1 MDKLLYT
8 HTDTLK
14 WLSHVEVKQKKNKI
28 ENANFLLPEI
38 LCHLNDVA
46 ANKNNIHTLMKPV
59 QRIVC
64 RRDLFRCES
73 FPGNLRIDGHIITL
87 TSPSLAAGA
96 GAAATRHRRPYN
108 LNTSQYILR
117 GIRRSMGSN
126 YLTLWVQWVI
136 VFIFFYFVFFISIL
150 IHLFVLCLLIP
161 VGNFMLLLLDSL
173 SFPSPAIFISFILL
187 LSLTHTH
194 HLCVCTW
201 YGSGALALR
210 RPRNRCHISAI
221 SLCIHTLQC
230 STTHQRKYGGWLCAP
245 SVHYIMR

>member
-1 MDKLLYT
+1 M
-8 HTDTLK
+8 
-14 WLSHVEVKQKKNKI
+14 VESYRGQTKKKNKI

-117 GIRRSMGSN
+117 TTYTSSMGSN

-194 HLCVCTW
+194 TIYVYVRGTAQGRWRSVAHEIDAIYLLFHYAFTRFNAPQLISENTVVGCARRLFIILCGRTENNYQKVT
-201 YGSGALALR
+201 
-210 RPRNRCHISAI
+210 
-221 SLCIHTLQC
+221 
-230 STTHQRKYGGWLCAP
+230 
-245 SVHYIMR
+245 